1 MSVEIIAEIGQNHN
15 GDMAVA
21 KDLIAAAKEAGAD
34 VAKFQ
39 VFDAHA
45 LFPQV
50 GNEWFDYN
58 CKAELSR
65 DQVELLADECDRL
78 GIEFMASV
86 FDQERLG
93 WVDEIAGVCRHKI
106 ASRSIQDMALIDAII
121 RTGKSVIISL
131 GMWDRVELPDFV
143 STGSID
149 YLYCISDYPTA
160 LENLQI
166 QIIDFNEYSGFSDHT
181 IGLTAAKTAIVRG
194 ARLIEKHFTL
204 DVDMYGPDHRGSM
217 TPEDLKSLVEFKDD
231 FEKIG
236 RNIAP
241 FRDK

>member
-39 VFDAHA
+39 VFDARA
-45 LFPQV
+45 LFPKV

-65 DQVELLADECDRL
+65 AQVELLAEECDRL

-86 FDQERLG
+86 FDQERLA
-93 WVDEIAGVCRHKI
+93 WVDQMPTVCRHKI
-106 ASRSIQDMALIDAII
+106 ASRSIRDTALINAII
-121 RTGKSVIISL
+121 GTGKPVIISL
-131 GMWDRVELPDFV
+131 GIWDRVELPDFV
-143 STGSID
+143 SSSQID
-149 YLYCISDYPTA
+149 YLYCVSDYPTA
-160 LENLQI
+160 LEDLQI
-166 QIIDFNEYSGFSDHT
+166 QIIDFDRYSGFSDHT

-217 TPEDLKSLVEFKDD
+217 TPEDLKDLVEFKDEL
-231 FEKIG
+231 EKIG
-236 RNIAP
+236 KNIGS
-241 FRDK
+241 FSE